1 MSSESREN
9 RFWIGTSGW
18 SYKHWQGRFYP
29 DGIKS
34 NEWLEYYTQYFRTV
48 EVNAS
53 FYRLPFKG
61 MVSGWAGR
69 TPPDFMFVF
78 KGSRRVTHFQKLYN
92 VKESIELLLKRLEP
106 LKDKILC
113 ILWQLPPSLKQ
124 DLHLLEGFLAQLPS
138 TYRYAME
145 FRHASWINDSSFHL
159 LSKYKVAHC
168 TVSAPGLPCNLT
180 TTTDFAYIR
189 FHGIQGWYN
198 YNYSEEDLLWW
209 RDEFLK
215 IGERVNK
222 VLAYFNNDFEANA
235 VRNGLRLQELLKTD
249 AT

>member
-1 MSSESREN
+1 MSIELGEN

-29 DGIKS
+29 EGLKS
-34 NEWLEYYTQYFRTV
+34 TDWLEYYTQHFRTV

-61 MVSGWAGR
+61 MVSAWGR
-69 TPPDFMFVF
+69 KPPPNFKFVF
-78 KGSRRVTHFQKLYN
+78 KGSRRVTHFQKLRN
-92 VKESIELLLKRLEP
+92 VTESVELLLERLEP
-106 LKDKILC
+106 LREKILC

-124 DLHLLEGFLAQLPS
+124 DLTLLEEFLAQLPEN
-138 TYRYAME
+138 YRYAME

-159 LSKYKVAHC
+159 LSKYRIAHC
-168 TVSAPGLPCNLT
+168 IVSAPGLPCNLT
-180 TTTDFAYIR
+180 VTTDFAYIR
-189 FHGIQGWYN
+189 FHGIQGWYS

-209 RDEFLK
+209 RDELLK
-215 IGERVNK
+215 IGERVDS

-235 VRNGLRLQELLKTD
+235 VRNALRLQDLLM
-249 AT
+249 

>member
-1 MSSESREN
+1 MSDELREK
-9 RFWIGTSGW
+9 RFWVGTSGW

-29 DGIKS
+29 EGLKS
-34 NEWLEYYTQYFRTV
+34 TDWLEYYAQHFHTV

-61 MVSGWAGR
+61 MISGWAR
-69 TPPDFMFVF
+69 KTSSHFRFVF
-78 KGSRRVTHFQKLYN
+78 KGSRRVTHFQKLRN
-92 VKESIELLLKRLEP
+92 VDESVQLLLKRLEP
-106 LKDKILC
+106 LREKILC

-124 DLHLLEGFLAQLPS
+124 DQTLLEEFLAQLPEN
-138 TYRYAME
+138 YRYAIE

-209 RDEFLK
+209 RDELIK
-215 IGERVNK
+215 IGERVDR

-235 VRNGLRLQELLKTD
+235 VKNGLRLQELLMRNEK
-249 AT
+249 